1 MDTPLFS
8 VSGQPVTTIIS
19 GRKYLCVTVRG
30 EETRKFYMLVHTSSY
45 PTYNGTSVD
54 IINYEF
60 VTSSNGTYSI
70 DCEETTMDFES
81 SKIAELVCLAINAIL
96 DEAM

>member
-8 VSGQPVTTIIS
+8 VSGQPVKTIIS
-19 GRKYLCVTVRG
+19 GNYLCVTVQG

-45 PTYNGTSVD
+45 PTFNGTSVD
-54 IINYEF
+54 IIHYEF

-70 DCEETTMDFES
+70 NCEETTMNFES